1 MNEKKYKEMTGKV
14 VRRSGDKTVAV
25 LVSRVERHPVY
36 EKRRTRNKTYLTHD
50 PKNEAQVGDE
60 VVIRETRPISA
71 RKRWIVVSK

>member
-1 MNEKKYKEMTGKV
+1 MPPKKDKEMTGTV

-50 PKNEAQVGDE
+50 PNNTAQIGEAVT
-60 VVIRETRPISA
+60 IRATRPLSA
-71 RKRWIVVSK
+71 RKRWVIVEK